1 MLFEGVWVFGLIVS
15 GPGLISSMGLD
26 DGGGGGASGLCVHN
40 GSGGVWGLRGGGA
53 GRWAIILWGLVY
65 WYFLIS

>member
-26 DGGGGGASGLCVHN
+26 DGGGGASGLCVHN
-40 GSGGVWGLRGGGA
+40 GSGGVWGLRGGG
-53 GRWAIILWGLVY
+53 WGGTPPVL
-65 WYFLIS
+65 SHG

>member
-26 DGGGGGASGLCVHN
+26 DGGGGHPVFVSTMARGVSGAC
-40 GSGGVWGLRGGGA
+40 GGGA
-53 GRWAIILWGLVY
+53 GRWAIILWGLV
-65 WYFLIS
+65 S

>member
-26 DGGGGGASGLCVHN
+26 DRGGGGHPVCVSTMARGVSGACG
-40 GSGGVWGLRGGGA
+40 GGGA
-53 GRWAIILWGLVY
+53 GRWAIILWGLV
-65 WYFLIS
+65 S